1 MKIPLNLPFSKG
13 EIRFPP
19 LEKGGEGGFESGISG
34 ERKPLLVIAGPTASG
49 KSALAIYL
57 AGVFNGEVISADSM
71 QVYEGMDIGTAK
83 PSKEELAIVP
93 HHMFS
98 IISPGEPFSAGE
110 YVRLV
115 RPLIDKL
122 HRHGKLPIAAGG
134 TGLYIRAV
142 VDGLCEAPKADSEI
156 RRRLLNEEKDHGKGY
171 LYKRLCDVDPVSAGK
186 IEPNDTVRIIR
197 ALEVNELAG
206 IPISEIHTKHGF
218 WERPYD
224 YLIIGLTMDRKE
236 LYKRIERR
244 VDRMIEM
251 GLEAEVRS
259 LMDKDYES
267 FLLMNG
273 LGYKQIAGYIKGW
286 YSLDEAVNL
295 LKRDTRRYAKRQLT
309 WFRRDNRIKWYEV
322 KDDCS
327 HYLEI
332 EFDIRRAMLT

>member
-1 MKIPLNLPFSKG
+1 MLKRVQHMVRDDTVDNREAEFS
-13 EIRFPP
+13 
-19 LEKGGEGGFESGISG
+19 S

-49 KSALAIYL
+49 KSALAISL

-71 QVYEGMDIGTAK
+71 QVYEGMDIGTAR
-83 PSKEELAIVP
+83 PSTEELAMVP

-98 IISPGEPFSAGE
+98 IISPGEPFSVGE
-110 YVRLV
+110 YVSLV
-115 RPLIDKL
+115 RPIIDKL
-122 HRHGKLPIAAGG
+122 HKHGKLPIIAGG

-142 VDGLCEAPKADSEI
+142 VDGLCEAPKADREI
-156 RRRLLNEEKDHGKGY
+156 RRKLLKEEEDHGKGY

-197 ALEVNELAG
+197 ALEVNEISG
-206 IPISEIHTKHGF
+206 IPISEIQSAHGF
-218 WERPYD
+218 WERQYK
-224 YLIIGLTMDRKE
+224 YCMIGLTMDRKE
-236 LYKRIERR
+236 LYKRIEGR
-244 VDRMIEM
+244 VDRMMEM
-251 GLEAEVRS
+251 GLESEVKG
-259 LMDKDYES
+259 LMDRGYES

-309 WFRRDNRIKWYEV
+309 WFRRDNRIRWYEV
-322 KDDCS
+322 KDDSS

-332 EFDIRRAMLT
+332 EHEIRRTMMLT

>member
-1 MKIPLNLPFSKG
+1 MA
-13 EIRFPP
+13 
-19 LEKGGEGGFESGISG
+19 ESEDGILS

-49 KSALAIYL
+49 KSALAIFL

-71 QVYEGMDIGTAK
+71 QVYEGMDIGTAR
-83 PSKEELAIVP
+83 PSKEELAMAP

-98 IISPGEPFSAGE
+98 IISPGEPFSVGE

-115 RPLIDKL
+115 RPLIDRMHK
-122 HRHGKLPIAAGG
+122 HGKLPIIAGG

-142 VDGLCEAPKADSEI
+142 VDGLCEAPRADREI
-156 RRRLLNEEKDHGKGY
+156 RRKLLKEEEDHGKGY
-171 LYKRLCDVDPVSAGK
+171 LYKRLCEVDPVSAGR
-186 IEPNDTVRIIR
+186 IESNDTVRILR
-197 ALEVNELAG
+197 ALEVYEISG
-206 IPISEIHTKHGF
+206 MPISEIQSAHGF
-218 WERPYD
+218 LEGQYD
-224 YLIIGLTMDRKE
+224 YFMIGLTMDRKE
-236 LYKRIERR
+236 LYKGIEGR

-251 GLEAEVRS
+251 GLESEVKG
-259 LMDKDYES
+259 LMGKGYES

-309 WFRRDNRIKWYEV
+309 WFRRDNRIRWYEV
-322 KDDCS
+322 KNDCS

-332 EFDIRRAMLT
+332 EHEIRRTMMLT

>member
-1 MKIPLNLPFSKG
+1 MA
-13 EIRFPP
+13 
-19 LEKGGEGGFESGISG
+19 ESEDGILS

-49 KSALAIYL
+49 KSALAIFL

-71 QVYEGMDIGTAK
+71 QVYEGMDIGTAR
-83 PSKEELAIVP
+83 PSKEELAMVP

-98 IISPGEPFSAGE
+98 IISPGEPFSVGE

-115 RPLIDKL
+115 RPLIDRMHK
-122 HRHGKLPIAAGG
+122 HGKLPIIAGG

-142 VDGLCEAPKADSEI
+142 VDGLCEAPKADREI
-156 RRRLLNEEKDHGKGY
+156 RRKFLKEEEDHGKGY
-171 LYKRLCDVDPVSAGK
+171 LYKRLCEVDPISAGR
-186 IEPNDTVRIIR
+186 IEANDIVRIMR
-197 ALEVNELAG
+197 ALEVYEISG
-206 IPISEIHTKHGF
+206 IPISEIQSTHGF
-218 WERPYD
+218 LEGQYD
-224 YLIIGLTMDRKE
+224 YFMIGLTMDRKE
-236 LYKRIERR
+236 LYKGIEGR

-251 GLEAEVRS
+251 GLESEVKG
-259 LMDKDYES
+259 LMGKGYES

-309 WFRRDNRIKWYEV
+309 WFRRDNRIRWYEV
-322 KDDCS
+322 KNDCS

-332 EFDIRRAMLT
+332 EHEIRRTMMLT